1 MKHASIVIF
10 LLSFLH
16 SGLFG
21 QDIEFVREDLT
32 FELQGEYFVVT
43 GDYYFCNIGETPV
56 RQVMFYPFPVD
67 PAYGPVDSVIMI
79 RKSSGKNVFRNSGS
93 KGASFFIDIEPYEIA
108 IYKISYRQK
117 LMANKA
123 EYILT
128 TTATWNRPL
137 ELVSFELIF
146 PDNIIIDSISYQPDS
161 KDTAGLI
168 NHYYW
173 AFKDFMPDKN
183 MVIYFQNKYRIRTT
197 FGGN

>member
-1 MKHASIVIF
+1 MKHAGLVIF

-16 SGLFG
+16 SGLFT

-32 FELQGEYFVVT
+32 FELQCEYFMVS
-43 GDYYFCNIGETPV
+43 GDYYFCNVGENPV

-67 PAYGPVDSVIMI
+67 PAYGPVDSVIVT

-93 KGASFFIDIEPYEIA
+93 KGVSFFVDIEPYEIE
-108 IYKISYRQK
+108 IYEISYRQQ

-137 ELVSFELIF
+137 ELLSFELIF
-146 PDNIIIDSISYQPDS
+146 PDDIIIDSISYQPDS
-161 KDTAGLI
+161 RDTSGLI

-173 AFKDFMPDKN
+173 TRKDFMPDKN
-183 MVIYFQNKYRIRTT
+183 MVICFQNKHRTKTT